1 MAGSIEKRGKNK
13 YRLTVSI
20 GSGKNRK
27 RYRRTVEC
35 KTKTQAEKELA
46 KFVAEIEGD
55 NFIEPSKVTFEAFTK
70 KWLKNYTRDLA
81 PKTAYN
87 YERYLITQIL
97 PFFGKMKL
105 SDIRPVH
112 LLEFYNYLRD
122 DYRKKDGTP
131 LSTNTIYK
139 YHKLL
144 KLMFKTAINWELIS
158 SNPADKVNPPKYKK
172 PKTDFYNEEEIKQL
186 LIALQGEPTKYVAAV
201 MVTMAGGF
209 RLGEL
214 MGLRWEDIDFKNNI
228 ISINQ
233 SSQYLPEKGTFTKDP
248 KNDSSIRKVS
258 MPKSAMDTLKR
269 HETDEKKKMLA
280 LGELW
285 EGGDFETNF
294 IFTQKNGKQMHP
306 DTPSKWFAKFIKR
319 KGLKKITFHQLRHT
333 SATMLINSGINIKA
347 LSSRLGHSDTSTT
360 LNIYSHQLKS
370 VDKIAAEKMEE
381 IMFENEKKNAK

>member
-1 MAGSIEKRGKNK
+1 MAGSIEKRGKDK

-20 GSGKNRK
+20 GSGENRK

-105 SDIRPVH
+105 SDIKPVH

-122 DYRKKDGTP
+122 DYKKKDGTP

-144 KLMFKTAINWELIS
+144 KLMFKTAVNWELIS

-285 EGGDFETNF
+285 EGGDFEANF

-347 LSSRLGHSDTSTT
+347 LSARLGHSDTSTT

-370 VDKIAAEKMEE
+370 VDKIAAEKMEK